1 MHRACCQVG
10 SRPLLHGSPP
20 LPSVS
25 PPSLCL
31 SLRGAGRLHRDVA
44 MTVGRCHR
52 APCPHSPA
60 PAAPQQVSTHPTR
73 PTALH
78 PLTRRR
84 LLHVIARSG
93 AAAPRRGN
101 PRPRRST
108 KREAVPKANSQP
120 STNLPKPQPTCQVS
134 LRGCGLPRR
143 FAPRNDRQK
152 LAACYTSLRNTATYR
167 SAENRESAPLS
178 GALPLRIKQIKER
191 GRKSSKLEGQT
202 RDAAVRDAAH
212 GFRITLRPYDKPYI

>member
-1 MHRACCQVG
+1 MPRRFAPRNDSGEVS
-10 SRPLLHGSPP
+10 SRPM
-20 LPSVS
+20 
-25 PPSLCL
+25 PSL
-31 SLRGAGRLHRDVA
+31 
-44 MTVGRCHR
+44 
-52 APCPHSPA
+52 PCT
-60 PAAPQQVSTHPTR
+60 AATQQVSTHPTR

-120 STNLPKPQPTCQVS
+120 STNLPKPQPTCPVF

-143 FAPRNDRQK
+143 FAPRNDSGEVSSRPMPS
-152 LAACYTSLRNTATYR
+152 LPCTRCHAASFH
-167 SAENRESAPLS
+167 APN
-178 GALPLRIKQIKER
+178 AP
-191 GRKSSKLEGQT
+191 
-202 RDAAVRDAAH
+202 H
-212 GFRITLRPYDKPYI
+212 GFANANASPPSACHCEPVRTLVWQSVFPAEIPGKVVLLLANS

>member
-60 PAAPQQVSTHPTR
+60 PAATQQVSTHPTH

-84 LLHVIARSG
+84 LLHVIANQC
-93 AAAPRRGN
+93 AHWCGN
-101 PRPRRST
+101 PFSPQRSLASWYCFGQIRST
-108 KREAVPKANSQP
+108 FPYSPEVPLSVMPCRKEN
-120 STNLPKPQPTCQVS
+120 
-134 LRGCGLPRR
+134 GLPRR
-143 FAPRNDRQK
+143 FAPRNDMQK
-152 LAACYTSLRNTATYR
+152 YAACTHGNYVV
-167 SAENRESAPLS
+167 P
-178 GALPLRIKQIKER
+178 GQIR
-191 GRKSSKLEGQT
+191 Y
-202 RDAAVRDAAH
+202 A
-212 GFRITLRPYDKPYI
+212 FRIRQGHCRAAPSALSAHSLPSESVTQQCTETQRTGKAPR

>member
-1 MHRACCQVG
+1 MPRRFAPRNDSGEVS
-10 SRPLLHGSPP
+10 SRPM
-20 LPSVS
+20 
-25 PPSLCL
+25 PSL
-31 SLRGAGRLHRDVA
+31 
-44 MTVGRCHR
+44 
-52 APCPHSPA
+52 PCT
-60 PAAPQQVSTHPTR
+60 AATQQVSTHPTR

-134 LRGCGLPRR
+134 LRGERIA
-143 FAPRNDRQK
+143 APVCALVRNDMQK
-152 LAACYTSLRNTATYR
+152 TGRCQRVQGPPPLSLRGAQRRDNPHPCR
-167 SAENRESAPLS
+167 EGEWGKRGESVGGWEN
-178 GALPLRIKQIKER
+178 I
-191 GRKSSKLEGQT
+191 SSPWG
-202 RDAAVRDAAH
+202 
-212 GFRITLRPYDKPYI
+212 

>member
-1 MHRACCQVG
+1 MPRRFAPRNDSGEVS
-10 SRPLLHGSPP
+10 SRPM
-20 LPSVS
+20 
-25 PPSLCL
+25 PSL
-31 SLRGAGRLHRDVA
+31 
-44 MTVGRCHR
+44 
-52 APCPHSPA
+52 PCT
-60 PAAPQQVSTHPTR
+60 AATQQVSTHPTR

-101 PRPRRST
+101 PRHRRST

-143 FAPRNDRQK
+143 FAPRNDMQK
-152 LAACYTSLRNTATYR
+152 YAACTHGNYVV
-167 SAENRESAPLS
+167 P
-178 GALPLRIKQIKER
+178 GQIR
-191 GRKSSKLEGQT
+191 Y
-202 RDAAVRDAAH
+202 A
-212 GFRITLRPYDKPYI
+212 FRIRQGHCRAAPSALSAHSLPSESVTQQCTETQRTGKAPR